1 MAKPASTPT
10 IMATDFPTWSS
21 SLEDS
26 TQNIKLHHNINQ
38 NHRMKIFQNYHIL
51 FSFIRKKKSHF
62 FLILFNVFSLK

>member
-26 TQNIKLHHNINQ
+26 TQKHKVAPKQ
-38 NHRMKIFQNYHIL
+38 
-51 FSFIRKKKSHF
+51 
-62 FLILFNVFSLK
+62 